1 MRSSDAAGGAPDG
14 DGQDLLGRLREA
26 FGGAAVLRTDGPE
39 MRTDVE
45 GYVRALLNGETL
57 WAGRDLD
64 EVGRTVAGAAGRS
77 FLDARVA
84 AGQLRAG
91 GPGLLADADWL
102 ARLGEGT
109 TGLLEADLA
118 GAAEDGLAADE
129 ALALLRATAFA
140 RGRGVAW
147 GEVWPAV
154 ASAVLGRPLTDADGK
169 IPVLLGGRLAGYL
182 THDVE
187 EDQRVYRP
195 AHERLA
201 AVLRA
206 WPAAGAAPAGGM
218 GMTSAQDGPDD
229 DTAAARTGPPA
240 DRAHQDPYAHR
251 QDPYAHVHED
261 DAAVHARIAR
271 ALADLAAPRTAGAA
285 DAAGTADGAPHPY
298 VRRYLAHHARLGGV
312 LDDAHVP
319 PEVLPWLTGSP
330 VRGLLGPGRGQ
341 EGRFWLEAWAAVE
354 PYLHRVD
361 DHPSRLASLHLAYA
375 ALRFPGLARPPM
387 PEVETGAAPPSPS
400 GAPLSVLWSQWA
412 PAVNVLATLGGTV
425 RSLAALTAPD
435 GRAALAAGDENG
447 GIELLDAVEGTA
459 LRERIHAHD
468 GAVRRLLLA
477 PRPAQSPLLVSGS
490 ADGTVRLRDPASGRL
505 VDQVHRPGGIWIAD
519 VCAYRDSGH
528 ELAVLSVNGNGQ
540 LVWWN
545 ERMGP
550 QELLTLPGDV
560 PRTGAVALA
569 VVEDPPG
576 PPLLAVADGTELAFL
591 DTASRAEAARFEL
604 PAPVRVLAA
613 TTRTGTVAAGHA
625 DGSVTL
631 WGADGPRSPL
641 TGAPGPVTGL
651 AALTLDGRHLLAA
664 ATGNDIAVWDTAV
677 QEPPGLLGGHTAPV
691 TALSPVSSP
700 DTGVLAS
707 ASADGTLRLWNREA
721 LRRALDAANAPAA
734 AAPTGG
740 TLLTRD
746 AGDVHGPSWFALS
759 GGVPHVDVRD
769 IDTGDTVAR
778 IDTGRPAT
786 ALAWARRGRGR
797 VLAAAAGTDHTIR
810 LWDADTRRV
819 LPDALEGH
827 VDHVRSLAAWTTAE
841 GRNLLLS
848 GGDDH
853 TVRLWDLDRPGP
865 LRKWSGHGMRVWA
878 VAAAQ
883 DGTGRDWLASAGSDG
898 TVRLW
903 DAEHGQRGAPL
914 RCAQGLL
921 HAVALNPRP
930 LGGLP
935 PHLASGG
942 DTGTVRLWDLLEHRP
957 LGTPLT
963 GHTTAVR
970 ALAAWSTEGHG
981 SLVAAGA
988 ADGTVR
994 VWDAATGRCRL
1005 FLATG
1010 SPVRSLA
1017 AHPAAADGCVVLSFA
1032 GDAGAAAVELDLARC
1047 GRGGA

>member
-1 MRSSDAAGGAPDG
+1 GRRCSHAAP
-14 DGQDLLGRLREA
+14 
-26 FGGAAVLRTDGPE
+26 
-39 MRTDVE
+39 
-45 GYVRALLNGETL
+45 
-57 WAGRDLD
+57 
-64 EVGRTVAGAAGRS
+64 
-77 FLDARVA
+77 
-84 AGQLRAG
+84 
-91 GPGLLADADWL
+91 
-102 ARLGEGT
+102 
-109 TGLLEADLA
+109 
-118 GAAEDGLAADE
+118 EDGLAADE

-169 IPVLLGGRLAGYL
+169 IAVLLGGRLAGYL

-229 DTAAARTGPPA
+229 DTTGA
-240 DRAHQDPYAHR
+240 GAGAGDRARRAPYA
-251 QDPYAHVHED
+251 DAHED

-271 ALADLAAPRTAGAA
+271 ALADLAAPHTAGA
-285 DAAGTADGAPHPY
+285 ADGAPHPY
-298 VRRYLAHHARLGGV
+298 VRRYLAHHARLGGA

-330 VRGLLGPGRGQ
+330 VRGMLGPGRGQ
-341 EGRFWLEAWAAVE
+341 EGRLWLEAWAAVE

-361 DHPSRLASLHLAYA
+361 DHPSRLASLHLAYT

-387 PEVETGAAPPSPS
+387 PEEETGSAPPSPA
-400 GAPLSVLWSQWA
+400 GAPLTVLWSRWA

-425 RSLAALTAPD
+425 RSLTALAAPD

-447 GIELLDAVEGTA
+447 GIELIDAIEGTA

-490 ADGTVRLRDPASGRL
+490 TDGTVRLRDPATGRL

-519 VCAYRDSGH
+519 VCAYRDGGD
-528 ELAVLSVNGNGQ
+528 ELAVLSVNGNGE

-550 QELLTLPGDV
+550 QEVLTLPGDV
-560 PRTGAVALA
+560 PRTAAVALA
-569 VVEDPPG
+569 VVQDPPG
-576 PPLLAVADGTELAFL
+576 RPLLAVADGTELAFL
-591 DTASRAEAARFEL
+591 DPATWAEAARFEL

-613 TTRTGTVAAGHA
+613 TTGTGTVAAGHA

-691 TALSPVSSP
+691 TALSPASSP
-700 DTGVLAS
+700 DSGILAS
-707 ASADGTLRLWNREA
+707 ASTDGTLRLWNREV
-721 LRRALDAANAPAA
+721 LRRALDAAHAPAA
-734 AAPTGG
+734 PAPTGG
-740 TLLTRD
+740 ALLTRD
-746 AGDVHGPSWFALS
+746 AGDAHGPSWFALS

-769 IDTGDTVAR
+769 IDTGDAVAR

-786 ALAWARRGRGR
+786 ALAWPADRLRR
-797 VLAAAAGTDHTIR
+797 T
-810 LWDADTRRV
+810 
-819 LPDALEGH
+819 
-827 VDHVRSLAAWTTAE
+827 
-841 GRNLLLS
+841 
-848 GGDDH
+848 
-853 TVRLWDLDRPGP
+853 
-865 LRKWSGHGMRVWA
+865 
-878 VAAAQ
+878 
-883 DGTGRDWLASAGSDG
+883 
-898 TVRLW
+898 
-903 DAEHGQRGAPL
+903 
-914 RCAQGLL
+914 
-921 HAVALNPRP
+921 
-930 LGGLP
+930 
-935 PHLASGG
+935 
-942 DTGTVRLWDLLEHRP
+942 
-957 LGTPLT
+957 
-963 GHTTAVR
+963 
-970 ALAAWSTEGHG
+970 
-981 SLVAAGA
+981 
-988 ADGTVR
+988 
-994 VWDAATGRCRL
+994 
-1005 FLATG
+1005 
-1010 SPVRSLA
+1010 
-1017 AHPAAADGCVVLSFA
+1017 
-1032 GDAGAAAVELDLARC
+1032 
-1047 GRGGA
+1047 